1 MSGAITRLT
10 MIILLVE
17 NIHVDTE
24 IIYQNDLAKLKSYIK
39 DGKIFNAIHYS
50 HEKANDIELR
60 YSEILASRHY
70 HCDHYH
76 RITECVTS

>member
-1 MSGAITRLT
+1 MSI
-10 MIILLVE
+10 
-17 NIHVDTE
+17 
-24 IIYQNDLAKLKSYIK
+24 LKSSTRMIRRNRNRIK

-60 YSEILASRHY
+60 YSENLASRHY

-76 RITECVTS
+76 RTITECVTS